1 MVFEVTEVRKLARL
15 ARLSLSDE
23 EVKHMQH
30 HLNEIT
36 KYIDSLQKVDVDGV
50 EPMSH
55 AVPLDLSLRAD
66 GQKPCVGREGL
77 MGSAGYEDVLIKVPK
92 IIE

>member
-1 MVFEVTEVRKLARL
+1 MVFEIAEVRKLARL
-15 ARLSLSDE
+15 ARLSLNDE

-30 HLNEIT
+30 HLGEIT
-36 KYIDSLQKVDVDGV
+36 KYVDSLQKVDIEGV
-50 EPMSH
+50 EPMTH

-66 GQKPCVGREGL
+66 EQMPSVGRQGL
-77 MGSAGYEDVLIKVPK
+77 IGSAGYEDGLIKVPK